1 MAIAETIVS
10 IEAMLRRLA
19 RPSIIPPPELP
30 EQLWSI
36 VMDPAQLQQV
46 VMNLIVNARDAM
58 PNGGAIVISAQNVTV
73 PAAAPAS
80 SARPAG
86 QFVRLDVRDAGQ
98 GMTEEVR
105 AHVFEPFF
113 TTKPEG
119 EGTGLGLAVVQGAVT
134 ASGGFIEVESAP
146 GAGTTVALFLPRAPD

>member
-1 MAIAETIVS
+1 
-10 IEAMLRRLA
+10 
-19 RPSIIPPPELP
+19 
-30 EQLWSI
+30 
-36 VMDPAQLQQV
+36 MDAAQLQQIL
-46 VMNLIVNARDAM
+46 MNLIVNARDAM

-73 PAAAPAS
+73 PVDAPA

-86 QFVRLDVRDAGQ
+86 EFVRLDVRDAGQ

-146 GAGTTVALFLPRAPD
+146 GAGTTGRAVLAPRARLTHGTWSCPAQSGVAVVAVAADVA